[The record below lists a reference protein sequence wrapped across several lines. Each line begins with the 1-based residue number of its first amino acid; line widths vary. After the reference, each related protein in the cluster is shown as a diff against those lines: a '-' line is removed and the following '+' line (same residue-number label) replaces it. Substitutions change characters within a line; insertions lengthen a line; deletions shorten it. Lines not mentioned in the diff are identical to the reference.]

1 MNEKVV
7 KFNIESA
14 IHFCSKKFDDG
25 TGQNILYYLPVN
37 NIKYILCYGNVN
49 HATKISNNG
58 FD

>member
-25 TGQNILYYLPVN
+25 TGQNIFYYLPVN
-37 NIKYILCYGNVN
+37 NINIYIMLWQCKPRDEN
-49 HATKISNNG
+49 I
-58 FD
+58 